1 MEACA
6 ENNIELI
13 ILDRPNPNGVLLT
26 DQPRKFT
33 SFVGMHPIPVLHGM
47 TIGEYS
53 QMINGEHW
61 LKNGISCKL
70 TIIPC
75 SFITEKC
82 NTACL

>member
-13 ILDRPNPNGVLLT
+13 ILDRPNPNGSIVGPTLE
-26 DQPRKFT
+26 KFT

-53 QMINGEHW
+53 
-61 LKNGISCKL
+61 K
-70 TIIPC
+70 
-75 SFITEKC
+75 
-82 NTACL
+82 

>member
-13 ILDRPNPNGVLLT
+13 ILDRPNPNGNIVDGPILE
-26 DQPRKFT
+26 KEFT

-61 LKNGISCKL
+61 LKNGISCK
-70 TIIPC
+70 
-75 SFITEKC
+75 
-82 NTACL
+82 